1 MATMG
6 AFWEKASIYLNLP
19 KITMTDVVE
28 ILIIT
33 FLFYYMLV
41 WIKNTRA
48 WVLLKG
54 IMVILLFVL
63 VAAVFQMNTIIWI
76 AKNTLSVAITA
87 IVIIFQPE
95 IRKALEN
102 LGQKN
107 FLTSFFTFD
116 FSKGEIAKFTD
127 KTINELVKACYEMGK
142 VKTGALIVIED
153 EIVLSE
159 YERTG
164 IAVDGILTSQLLI
177 NIFEKNTPLHDGA
190 VIVRGDRVVSATCYL
205 PLTDSLSI
213 SKDLGTRHRAAVG
226 ISEVSDSLTIVV
238 SEETGKV
245 SIAMGGE
252 LYRNVDAEF
261 LKNKLSFI
269 QHREKKV
276 SKIELWR
283 RRLKDVK
290 ESGKKLTNNLGLKVL
305 AVLFAIALWIVVV
318 NIDDPVK
325 PAQYTISVTQD
336 NMDYL
341 TSNGKYSET
350 LGGKNTVT
358 FTASAKRSILE
369 KLSNTDFTAVAD
381 MEKIEYVEGD
391 GVCRVPITITCSK
404 YNSNT
409 VTISSK
415 QQYLDVTVEDLGN
428 VQKKI
433 TASTEGTVMDGCAL
447 GDVSIV
453 TSNLLK
459 ISGPSSVTSQISTVV
474 ATINVDGMSSDVT
487 DTVVPVL
494 YDADGNEIDASKL
507 KMNINTVTITAQILN
522 TKDVDLSFQTKGTV
536 ASGYTLKEITY
547 SPKKV
552 RIKGETDVLNK
563 VAKIAIPD
571 DVLDMSGATEDVET
585 TVDITSYLPDR
596 TSLVLAADAKVEVK
610 VKVEPIT
617 TKTFEVDASAFTL
630 ENIPDATKAKITEDT
645 IQVEVTGA
653 ESDIKKLS
661 ADDITGTVNLQGYG
675 NGEHNIAADIDVDNE
690 LYQVKTVRI
699 PVKMTAEDTEIK
711 STESSKKSASKT
723 E

>member
-1 MATMG
+1 M
-6 AFWEKASIYLNLP
+6 
-19 KITMTDVVE
+19 
-28 ILIIT
+28 
-33 FLFYYMLV
+33 
-41 WIKNTRA
+41 
-48 WVLLKG
+48 
-54 IMVILLFVL
+54 
-63 VAAVFQMNTIIWI
+63 
-76 AKNTLSVAITA
+76 
-87 IVIIFQPE
+87 
-95 IRKALEN
+95 
-102 LGQKN
+102 
-107 FLTSFFTFD
+107 
-116 FSKGEIAKFTD
+116 
-127 KTINELVKACYEMGK
+127 
-142 VKTGALIVIED
+142 
-153 EIVLSE
+153 
-159 YERTG
+159 
-164 IAVDGILTSQLLI
+164 
-177 NIFEKNTPLHDGA
+177 
-190 VIVRGDRVVSATCYL
+190 
-205 PLTDSLSI
+205 
-213 SKDLGTRHRAAVG
+213 
-226 ISEVSDSLTIVV
+226 
-238 SEETGKV
+238 
-245 SIAMGGE
+245 
-252 LYRNVDAEF
+252 
-261 LKNKLSFI
+261 LKNLA
-269 QHREKKV
+269 
-276 SKIELWR
+276 
-283 RRLKDVK
+283 
-290 ESGKKLTNNLGLKVL
+290 KKLTNNLGLKVL

-487 DTVVPVL
+487 DTVV
-494 YDADGNEIDASKL
+494 
-507 KMNINTVTITAQILN
+507 
-522 TKDVDLSFQTKGTV
+522 SFQTKGTV

-585 TVDITSYLPDR
+585 TVDITSYLPDG

-723 E
+723 K